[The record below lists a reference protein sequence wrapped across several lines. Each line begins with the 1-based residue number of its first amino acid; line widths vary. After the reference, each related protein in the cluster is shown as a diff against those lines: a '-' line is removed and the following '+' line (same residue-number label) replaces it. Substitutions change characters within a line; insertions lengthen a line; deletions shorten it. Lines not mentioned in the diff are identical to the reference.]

1 MSDLS
6 KEEFE
11 KLKREVDQAHAESER
26 AKGARDQ
33 LMRRLH
39 DEFECDSLE
48 EARTLLKKIQRQK
61 DEAMKTFDEKMSD
74 YRRKWKK

>member
-26 AKGARDQ
+26 ANH
-33 LMRRLH
+33 LRR
-39 DEFECDSLE
+39 E
-48 EARTLLKKIQRQK
+48 EGEKTCA
-61 DEAMKTFDEKMSD
+61 EAHPTASAPRENAG
-74 YRRKWKK
+74 